1 MSLPWSLNFA
11 GLFLSTVAAI
21 LLLCFP
27 MYAPA
32 IATLNKTKVYAEP
45 LILIFK
51 DRRVPD
57 WKLLLGRLGPIPFRS
72 VLPRAPLRSSASFQF
87 CKLLP

>member
-45 LILIFK
+45 LIFK

-57 WKLLLGRLGPIPFRS
+57 WKLLLGRLGPM
-72 VLPRAPLRSSASFQF
+72 PLFSGFALQF
-87 CKLLP
+87 VAAYLNR